1 MAETRFVDSWSDG
14 AVTRLLLSDVLCEQ
28 IEASEKASER
38 GR

>member
-1 MAETRFVDSWSDG
+1 MAETRFVVSWSDR
-14 AVTRLLLSDVLCEQ
+14 AVTRLFLSDVLYEP